1 MAKKKYFVTAEV
13 VVTQQFEVLADSID
27 DLKNY
32 PETEGSLPQEAI
44 DQLNLI
50 VSDTGE
56 TKHGDITSKHLK
68 ITEVVDLDQA
78 LEEWL

>member
-1 MAKKKYFVTAEV
+1 MKKTYLVTAEI
-13 VVTQQFEVLADSID
+13 VVTQQFEVPADSIEH
-27 DLKNY
+27 LQNY
-32 PETEGSLPQEAI
+32 PETEDSLPQEAI

-56 TKHGDITSKHLK
+56 TKHGDITDKHLK

>member
-1 MAKKKYFVTAEV
+1 MTKKYFVTAEI